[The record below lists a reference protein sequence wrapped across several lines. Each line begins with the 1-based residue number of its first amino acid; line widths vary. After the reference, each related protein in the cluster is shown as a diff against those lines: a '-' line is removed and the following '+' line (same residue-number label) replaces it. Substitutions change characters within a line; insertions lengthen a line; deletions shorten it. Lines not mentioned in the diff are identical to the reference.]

1 MRRLWITLPLV
12 ALLSLLDVSRA
23 ADKAS
28 APDYSKQIA
37 PIFNKHCAGCHNPQ
51 DREGKFSTETFADVQ
66 KGGSHGLAVQAGD
79 AKSSRLFLMI
89 SGQSKQIMPP
99 KGEEP
104 LKAEQIELIRLWIEA
119 GAKGPDGAEP
129 VRREL
134 SVPKLPAAKLKAQP
148 IASLAVSPNGKQ
160 LAVARFQRVEI
171 RDAQTEQLIR
181 EISNLPG
188 KVNSVDYSRDG
199 SWLVTGSGVTG
210 LYGHA
215 AIWNAETGQLVRAFE
230 GHRDTVYDAVVSPDG
245 KLLAT
250 ASYDRKIILWDTS
263 NGQQVRVLDGH
274 NGAVFDLAFNP
285 DGTILASASA
295 DQTIKLWQVATG
307 VRLDTLSQPLKEQ
320 YTVAFSPNGEFVAGG
335 GLDNRIRVWRLLSR
349 EKPQINPLV
358 FARFA
363 HEGAVLRIAFSPDGQ
378 RVVSVADDQTLKLW
392 ETKDF
397 TQVAAF
403 ERQPDVTT
411 TLSFSADNKSV
422 FVGRVNGT
430 LQKYATPTTATVEQ
444 TTAVLAS
451 AKPMVPMT
459 EFKQLTEVEPNDTP
473 QTANK
478 LELPAKVNGS
488 ITAAAGQSSDADLYQ
503 FAAKAGETWVFEIN
517 SARSGSLMDS
527 KLEVLDATGKRVPRV
542 LLQAVRDSYV
552 TFRGIDSNTR
562 DCRLQNW
569 EEMDLNQFVYMNGE
583 VAKLWLWPR
592 GPDSGFVFYP
602 HSGNRHTFF
611 DTTATSHAL
620 NEPAYVVEPHS
631 PSSRPLPNGLPVF
644 TVYYENDDDSE
655 RELGSDSRLTFTA
668 PADGTYL
675 VRVSDVRGFSGEK
688 FAYEL
693 TARPSQPDFSAKLNG
708 ENPTVGAGSGREFN
722 ITVDRKDG
730 FEGEIRIDIEG
741 LPPGYEVTTP
751 LFVQSGQSI
760 AYGTLNALADA
771 PKPTLE
777 NAKSTKVTA
786 TGLVNGFELK
796 REVNGFGEIKLTE
809 KPKVLVA
816 IAPDKAAAPEEI
828 TQSFGRGNP
837 LELTIVPGTTITAKV
852 RIDRNKFDGRV
863 AFEAIAQNLPHG
875 VIIDNIG
882 LNGLLIVEGQSERQF
897 FLTAA
902 PWVPEQTRIFH
913 LKANEDGGQTSWPIV
928 LKVKR

>member
-1 MRRLWITLPLV
+1 MRRLVIALSVV
-12 ALLSLLDVSRA
+12 AVFGLTSSIPA
-23 ADKAS
+23 ADKAP
-28 APDYSKQIA
+28 APDYTKQIA
-37 PIFNKHCAGCHNPQ
+37 PIFNKHCAGCHNAQ
-51 DREGKFSTETFADVQ
+51 DREGKFSTESFADLQ
-66 KGGSHGLAVQAGD
+66 KGGSHGPAVQGGD

-89 SGQSKQIMPP
+89 SGQAKPVMPP

-104 LKAEQIELIRLWIEA
+104 LKPEQVELIRLWIEA
-119 GAKGPDGAEP
+119 GAKGPDGVEP

-134 SVPKLPAAKLKAQP
+134 SVPKLPGAKLKAQP

-171 RDAQTEQLIR
+171 RDAQTDQIIR
-181 EISNLPG
+181 EIPNLPG
-188 KVNSVDYSRDG
+188 KVNSVDYSQD
-199 SWLVTGSGVTG
+199 SAWLATGSGVPG
-210 LYGHA
+210 LFGQA
-215 AIWNAETGQLVRAFE
+215 AIWNAENGQLVRAFE
-230 GHRDTVYDAVVSPDG
+230 GHRDTIYDAVLSPDR

-250 ASYDRKIILWDTS
+250 ASYDRKIILWDSS

-274 NGAVFDLAFNP
+274 NGAVFDLAFSP

-335 GLDNRIRVWRLLSR
+335 GLDNRIRIWRLISR
-349 EKPQINPLV
+349 DKPQINPLV

-378 RVVSVADDQTLKLW
+378 RVASVADDQSLKLW

-397 TQVAAF
+397 TQIAAF

-411 TLSFSADNKSV
+411 TLNFSADSKFV
-422 FVGRVNGT
+422 HVGRVNGS
-430 LQKYATPTTATVEQ
+430 LQKYPVPAGTSQAPTTTV
-444 TTAVLAS
+444 AGS
-451 AKPMVPMT
+451 AAPMPVMAD
-459 EFKQLTEVEPNDTP
+459 FKQLTEAEPNDTP
-473 QTANK
+473 QTAGA
-478 LELPAKVNGS
+478 LELPAKLKGS
-488 ITAAAGQSSDADLYQ
+488 ITAAAGQSSDADI
-503 FAAKAGETWVFEIN
+503 FKFEAKAGQTWVFEMN
-517 SARSGSLMDS
+517 AARAGSMLDS
-527 KLEVLDATGKRVPRV
+527 KLEVLDASGKRIPRV

-562 DCRLQNW
+562 DARLQNW
-569 EEMDLNQFVYMNGE
+569 EEMDLNQLVYMNGE

-602 HSGNRHTFF
+602 HTGNRRTFF

-620 NEPAYVVEPHS
+620 NEPAYIVEPYA

-675 VRVSDVRGFSGEK
+675 VRVSDVRGFQGEK
-688 FAYEL
+688 FSYEL
-693 TARPSQPDFSAKLNG
+693 TARPLQPDFSAKLNG

-722 ITVDRKDG
+722 ITIDRKDG

-741 LPPGYEVTTP
+741 LPPGYSATTP
-751 LFVQSGQSI
+751 LFIQEGQSI
-760 AYGTLNALADA
+760 AYGTLNATADA
-771 PKPTLE
+771 AQPTPE
-777 NAKSTKVTA
+777 NAKAAKVVATA
-786 TGLVNGFELK
+786 TINGVEVK
-796 REVNGFGEIKLTE
+796 RPLNGFGEIKLSE

-816 IAPDKAAAPEEI
+816 ITPDANASTEEIAAA
-828 TQSFGRGNP
+828 FGHSNA
-837 LELTIVPGTTITAKV
+837 LELTIKPGTTITAKV

-863 AFEAIAQNLPHG
+863 GFEAIAQNLPHG
-875 VIIDNIG
+875 VIVDNIG

-902 PWVPEQTRIFH
+902 PWVPEQTRVFH
-913 LKANEDGGQTSWPIV
+913 LKANEDGGQTSWPII